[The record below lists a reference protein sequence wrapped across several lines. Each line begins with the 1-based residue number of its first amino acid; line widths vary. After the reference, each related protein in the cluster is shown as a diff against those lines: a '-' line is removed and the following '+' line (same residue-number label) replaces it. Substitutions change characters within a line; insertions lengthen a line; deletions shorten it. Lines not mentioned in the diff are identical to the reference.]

1 MSYNMDL
8 IRPCNLNSFS
18 IFFIEK
24 CSWHV
29 TITYPLKVTGIWIT
43 FDFAASKFVP
53 FFGRPG
59 FVRSP
64 TPPFILPPSAD
75 AMARAMAM
83 QDSPEQR
90 RSHVVHDQRVSV
102 YIDNEALQ
110 SESGNT
116 RTIDLMN
123 SDSSGESYISS

>member
-1 MSYNMDL
+1 MCPQSE
-8 IRPCNLNSFS
+8 F
-18 IFFIEK
+18 IFYLFIEK

-29 TITYPLKVTGIWIT
+29 TITYPLEVTGIWTT
-43 FDFAASKFVP
+43 FDFAASNFVP
-53 FFGRPG
+53 FFGRLG
-59 FVRSP
+59 FVRTSKSHS
-64 TPPFILPPSAD
+64 PFILPPLAD

-90 RSHVVHDQRVSV
+90 HSHVVHDQKVSV

-123 SDSSGESYISS
+123 SDSLGESSISS

>member
-1 MSYNMDL
+1 
-8 IRPCNLNSFS
+8 
-18 IFFIEK
+18 
-24 CSWHV
+24 V
-29 TITYPLKVTGIWIT
+29 AITYPLEVTGIWTT
-43 FDFAASKFVP
+43 FDFTASKFVP

-59 FVRSP
+59 FVQSP

-90 RSHVVHDQRVSV
+90 RSHVVHDERASV
-102 YIDNEALQ
+102 YFDNEALQ
-110 SESGNT
+110 SKSGNT

-123 SDSSGESYISS
+123 YDSSGESSISS